1 MKPFIGFSSDR
12 LKTVRVPEGFFEE
25 VLPAITS
32 MLEMKVTLYLFWRL
46 ARKGAPD
53 GYAPGVPR
61 MVSLDEMEGD
71 TGLRQALAPIK
82 GPRPWLE
89 ALREGL
95 ELAVARGTLL
105 QMWVRE
111 EPNDISDG
119 RADAWFMLN
128 SRDNRTWL
136 EALGKGQI
144 DVATTPL
151 VSRIHNGNGH
161 SNGNGNGHSNGN
173 GNGKSDSAF
182 RLPPSDFKVVVE
194 RPNIFALYE
203 QNIGL
208 LTPLL
213 AEKLQDAEGRYPLDW
228 IEAAFEEAVTNNKRN
243 WRYIERILERWA
255 VEGMN
260 SGKDR
265 GPAERA
271 LDPDKYTKGKY
282 AFLFR
287 PD

>member
-12 LKTVRVPEGFFEE
+12 LKTVRVPEGFFED
-25 VLPAITS
+25 VLPSITS

-46 ARKGAPD
+46 ARHGAPD

-61 MVSLDEMEGD
+61 MVGLAEMEGD
-71 TGLRQALAPIK
+71 TALRAGLSPVK
-82 GPRPWLE
+82 GPRPWVE

-111 EPNDISDG
+111 EPNELSEG
-119 RADAWFMLN
+119 RAEAWFMLN
-128 SRDNRTWL
+128 TRDNRTWL
-136 EALGKGQI
+136 EALGKGKV
-144 DVATTPL
+144 DVTTTPL
-151 VSRIHNGNGH
+151 AASNGRNGN
-161 SNGNGNGHSNGN
+161 NGHGDNQSKIQNLPLRAAKGP
-173 GNGKSDSAF
+173 KS
-182 RLPPSDFKVVVE
+182 KINIVVE
-194 RPNIFALYE
+194 RPTIFALYE

-213 AEKLQDAEGRYPLDW
+213 AEKLQDAEGRYPLEW
-228 IEAAFEEAVTNNKRN
+228 IEAAFEEAVSNNKRN

-265 GPAERA
+265 GPAERS

>member
-1 MKPFIGFSSDR
+1 MKPFIGFSSDK
-12 LKTVRVPEGFFEE
+12 LKAVRVPEGFFED

-46 ARKGAPD
+46 ARHVAPE
-53 GYAPGVPR
+53 GYALGVPR

-71 TGLRQALAPIK
+71 TGLRAGLSPVK
-82 GPRPWLE
+82 GPRPWVE

-111 EPNDISDG
+111 EPNELNDG
-119 RADAWFMLN
+119 RAEAWFMLN
-128 SRDNRTWL
+128 TRDNRAWL
-136 EALGKGQI
+136 EALGKGKI
-144 DVATTPL
+144 DVTTTPL
-151 VSRIHNGNGH
+151 AATNGH
-161 SNGNGNGHSNGN
+161 NEHGNGNGNGQSKIQNL
-173 GNGKSDSAF
+173 KS
-182 RLPPSDFKVVVE
+182 KINIVVE
-194 RPNIFALYE
+194 RPTIFALYE

-213 AEKLQDAEGRYPLDW
+213 AEKLQDAEGRYPLEW
-228 IEAAFEEAVTNNKRN
+228 IEAAFEEAVSNNKRN

-265 GPAERA
+265 GPAERS

>member
-1 MKPFIGFSSDR
+1 MKPFIGFSGDR
-12 LKTVRVPEGFFEE
+12 AKTVRVPEGFFED
-25 VLPAITS
+25 VLPSITS
-32 MLEMKVTLYLFWRL
+32 ILEMKVTLYLFWRL
-46 ARKGAPD
+46 ACKGAPN
-53 GYAPGVPR
+53 GQAMPR
-61 MVSLDEMEGD
+61 MLGMDEMEAD
-71 TGLRQALAPIK
+71 EGLRAGLSPIR
-82 GPRPWLE
+82 GPRPAGE

-111 EPNDISDG
+111 EPNDISEG
-119 RADAWFMLN
+119 RAEAWFMLN
-128 SRDNRTWL
+128 TRDNRHWI
-136 EALGKGQI
+136 EALGKGEI
-144 DVATTPL
+144 DVAATPL
-151 VSRIHNGNGH
+151 ARTAPLNGNAKLE
-161 SNGNGNGHSNGN
+161 SPRS
-173 GNGKSDSAF
+173 
-182 RLPPSDFKVVVE
+182 RLHVVAE

-213 AEKLQDAEGRYPLDW
+213 AEKLQDAEGRYPIEW
-228 IEAAFEEAVTNNKRN
+228 IEAAFEEAVSNNKRN

-255 VEGMN
+255 VEGKN
-260 SGKDR
+260 SGQNR
-265 GPAERA
+265 GPAERS

>member
-12 LKTVRVPEGFFEE
+12 LKTVRVPEGFFED
-25 VLPAITS
+25 VLPSITS

-46 ARKGAPD
+46 ARQGAPD
-53 GYAPGVPR
+53 GYAHGVPR

-71 TGLRQALAPIK
+71 TALRAGLSPVK
-82 GPRPWLE
+82 GPRPWVE

-111 EPNDISDG
+111 EPNEVSEG
-119 RADAWFMLN
+119 RAEAWFMLN
-128 SRDNRTWL
+128 TRDNRAWV
-136 EALGKGQI
+136 EALGKGKI

-151 VSRIHNGNGH
+151 VAANGH
-161 SNGNGNGHSNGN
+161 TEHNGNGNGNNGN
-173 GNGKSDSAF
+173 GQSKIQNLKS
-182 RLPPSDFKVVVE
+182 KINIVVE
-194 RPNIFALYE
+194 RPTIFALYE

-213 AEKLQDAEGRYPLDW
+213 AEKLQDAEGRYPLEW
-228 IEAAFEEAVTNNKRN
+228 IEAAFEEAVSNNKRN

-265 GPAERA
+265 GPAERS

>member
-1 MKPFIGFSSDR
+1 MKPFIGFSSDK
-12 LKTVRVPEGFFEE
+12 LKAVRVPEGFFED

-46 ARKGAPD
+46 ARHVAPE
-53 GYAPGVPR
+53 GYALGVPR

-71 TGLRQALAPIK
+71 TNLRAGLSPVK
-82 GPRPWLE
+82 GPRPWVE

-111 EPNDISDG
+111 EPNELNDG
-119 RADAWFMLN
+119 RAEAWFMLN
-128 SRDNRTWL
+128 TRDNRAWL
-136 EALGKGQI
+136 EALGKGKI
-144 DVATTPL
+144 DVTTTPL
-151 VSRIHNGNGH
+151 AATNGHNGSNGH
-161 SNGNGNGHSNGN
+161 T
-173 GNGKSDSAF
+173 NGKSEIRNPNS
-182 RLPPSDFKVVVE
+182 KINIVVE
-194 RPNIFALYE
+194 RPTIFALYE

-213 AEKLQDAEGRYPLDW
+213 AEKLQDAEGRYPLEW
-228 IEAAFEEAVTNNKRN
+228 IEAAFEEAVSNNKRN

-265 GPAERA
+265 GPAERS

>member
-1 MKPFIGFSSDR
+1 MKPFIGFSGDR
-12 LKTVRVPEGFFEE
+12 AKTVRVPEGFFED

-46 ARKGAPD
+46 ARKGAPS
-53 GYAPGVPR
+53 GQAVPR
-61 MVSLDEMEGD
+61 MVGMDEMESD
-71 TGLRQALAPIK
+71 EGLRAGLSPVK
-82 GPRPWLE
+82 GPRPWGE

-111 EPNDISDG
+111 EPNDISEG
-119 RADAWFMLN
+119 RAEAWFMLN
-128 SRDNRTWL
+128 TRDNRNWL
-136 EALGKGQI
+136 DALGKGEI
-144 DVATTPL
+144 DVTATPL
-151 VSRIHNGNGH
+151 AHRGAL
-161 SNGNGNGHSNGN
+161 NGNGNSKLNTMPSNGVTGQN
-173 GNGKSDSAF
+173 SK
-182 RLPPSDFKVVVE
+182 LHVVPE

-213 AEKLQDAEGRYPLDW
+213 AEKLQDAEGRYPIEW
-228 IEAAFEEAVTNNKRN
+228 IEAAFEEAVSNNKRS

-255 VEGMN
+255 VEGKN
-260 SGKDR
+260 SGQDR

>member
-12 LKTVRVPEGFFEE
+12 LKTVRVPEGFFED

-46 ARKGAPD
+46 ARHGAPN
-53 GYAPGVPR
+53 GPVHGVPR

-71 TGLRQALAPIK
+71 AGLRGGLSPVK
-82 GPRPWLE
+82 GPRPWVE

-111 EPNDISDG
+111 EPNDLSEG
-119 RADAWFMLN
+119 RAEAWFMLN
-128 SRDNRTWL
+128 TRDNRTWL
-136 EALGKGQI
+136 EALGKGKI
-144 DVATTPL
+144 DVTSTPL
-151 VSRIHNGNGH
+151 AASNGHNGSNGSNGQNGH
-161 SNGNGNGHSNGN
+161 NGHAEEQSKIQNL
-173 GNGKSDSAF
+173 KS
-182 RLPPSDFKVVVE
+182 KIQIVVE
-194 RPNIFALYE
+194 RPTIFALYE

-213 AEKLQDAEGRYPLDW
+213 AEKLQDAEGRYPLEW

-265 GPAERA
+265 GPAERS